1 MGSWG
6 YKPILQKLILQA
18 IDNKDWFL
26 EMLVQ
31 MVSVFIDMRLVSL
44 E

>member
-6 YKPILQKLILQA
+6 YKPILQKLILQV

-31 MVSVFIDMRLVSL
+31 MVSVFLDMRLVSL